1 GSHGPAGARRRAP
14 PGAPPH
20 AMPAPCQHV
29 RSSAPLDAKKLPPA
43 PKNLLTTCWHC
54 ANMALTTHTHK
65 EAGIHEETSVHA
77 SRAGRGRG
85 GTRRR
90 GRRLGCVLH
99 YLQGR
104 CRNVVRPYVCKRRG
118 SYQRYPPSESPSH
131 SREGDSGPKLRS
143 WHRTLTDRRLTH
155 MFLIEWW
162 LKEWREKSTF
172 EKILDVVGAIWFIA
186 FGIILPIIA
195 AIDLA
200 YLLWYK

>member
-1 GSHGPAGARRRAP
+1 MFFLAKFASAQEGPMVQRGPAAGPRRVR
-14 PGAPPH
+14 PPH

-65 EAGIHEETSVHA
+65 EADIHEETSVHA

-104 CRNVVRPYVCKRRG
+104 CRNV
-118 SYQRYPPSESPSH
+118 
-131 SREGDSGPKLRS
+131 L
-143 WHRTLTDRRLTH
+143 
-155 MFLIEWW
+155 
-162 LKEWREKSTF
+162 
-172 EKILDVVGAIWFIA
+172 
-186 FGIILPIIA
+186 
-195 AIDLA
+195 
-200 YLLWYK
+200 